1 VVQKINK
8 KTREVTLRR
17 QDGSVMSVVVGPEV
31 RNFDQIKVGDIVEAK
46 TIELLA
52 VAIEPAT
59 TQVRERRETTGRGD
73 TRSALGEKPAAT
85 TQRTVEIVATVQE
98 IDRKARIV
106 TVKGAVRRW
115 SSRWAR
121 ASTCRRSRSATTST
135 PSTSNP
141 TPSAS
146 DRRAVGA
153 ETRAAS
159 RSRRFLRPRRGGVSG
174 ANVLYPGESRQNK
187 RQGGR
192 RAARC
197 IPSIRCRRRC
207 GNARHLGGRGLG
219 VTGPIGGLVVRLP
232 EGVEQ
237 ALERRQVA
245 IVGRRGQRLLHALV
259 AGGSPS
265 G

>member
-1 VVQKINK
+1 MNAKLVKTLISTVTAAFLAAGCAQPEKPSATAIPVGSSIPAAVAALEGTSVVQKINR

-106 TVKGAVRRW
+106 TVKGAVQTVVFKVGEGIDL
-115 SSRWAR
+115 SSIKVGDNIYAVYIETY
-121 ASTCRRSRSATTST
+121 SISVRS
-135 PSTSNP
+135 
-141 TPSAS
+141 
-146 DRRAVGA
+146 
-153 ETRAAS
+153 
-159 RSRRFLRPRRGGVSG
+159 
-174 ANVLYPGESRQNK
+174 PGK
-187 RQGGR
+187 
-192 RAARC
+192 
-197 IPSIRCRRRC
+197 
-207 GNARHLGGRGLG
+207 
-219 VTGPIGGLVVRLP
+219 
-232 EGVEQ
+232 
-237 ALERRQVA
+237 
-245 IVGRRGQRLLHALV
+245 
-259 AGGSPS
+259 
-265 G
+265 